1 LTVDGAVFT
10 ALAAGALGSAHCA
23 AMCGPLAVA
32 GCSRGSRLS
41 ARDAIAYFGG
51 RLVAYATVGAVLG
64 HLGRH
69 ALCILPM
76 GVLEAVAVAAVAVA
90 AAYRGI
96 QLLRGAPSTPM
107 LVALR
112 GKPRG
117 IIALVSDI
125 WPRRGLGL
133 GLATSVMPCGLL
145 VPAWALAAGT
155 ASATSGAL
163 VMAAFSAASL
173 PGLLI
178 PLAGRRLFQRAVAGL
193 PAERLGGQRS
203 SAERLGGQRSSA
215 ERLGG
220 QRSSAERL
228 GGLAWCVLAA
238 WIAVRPLLV
247 ATGACHF

>member
-1 LTVDGAVFT
+1 VTVDGAVFT

-32 GCSRGSRLS
+32 GCSRGRGV
-41 ARDAIAYFGG
+41 ATRDAAGYFGG

-76 GVLEAVAVAAVAVA
+76 AALETVAIAAVAIA
-90 AAYRGI
+90 AAYRGVW
-96 QLLRGAPSTPM
+96 LLRPPSPPK
-107 LVALR
+107 LVPLR

-117 IIALVSDI
+117 LFALLADL
-125 WPRRGLGL
+125 WPRRGIGL
-133 GLATSVMPCGLL
+133 GLATAVMPCSLL

-155 ASATSGAL
+155 ASAASGAL
-163 VMAAFSAASL
+163 VMAAFSVATL
-173 PGLLI
+173 PGLLV
-178 PLAGRRLFQRAVAGL
+178 PLAGRQLLQRATTGL
-193 PAERLGGQRS
+193 PRA
-203 SAERLGGQRSSA
+203 AH
-215 ERLGG
+215 G

-247 ATGACHF
+247 VTGACHF